1 MSTDN
6 QCVAVSL
13 FVLLTVASLALSKP
27 WYQGG
32 KSQPSQ
38 SVVRSDP
45 SSPDGLPDCAPGL
58 CPPTAEVSPIVCSS
72 DPAMFFNN
80 GYPTLCAEGFT
91 CDTAAAEA
99 GEGNPCRAAEEEEG
113 YE

>member
-1 MSTDN
+1 MGGSVVSRQSPSAVMNNTALLL
-6 QCVAVSL
+6 VLVTLTSLAVSL
-13 FVLLTVASLALSKP
+13 P
-27 WYQGG
+27 WYQGA
-32 KSQPSQ
+32 
-38 SVVRSDP
+38 
-45 SSPDGLPDCAPGL
+45 GLPDCAPGL

-72 DPAMFFNN
+72 DPVMFFNN